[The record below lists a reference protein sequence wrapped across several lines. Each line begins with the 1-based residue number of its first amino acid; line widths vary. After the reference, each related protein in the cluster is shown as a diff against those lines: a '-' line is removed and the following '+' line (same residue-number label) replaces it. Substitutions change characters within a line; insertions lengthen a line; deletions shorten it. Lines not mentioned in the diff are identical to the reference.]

1 MTVFE
6 GEEMHLVE
14 MLLVEEL
21 VPLASEQAPVPTDAE
36 GPDGN
41 AGR

>member
-6 GEEMHLVE
+6 GEEMHLVA

-21 VPLASEQAPVPTDAE
+21 VPIASEQASAPTSRPDA
-36 GPDGN
+36 
-41 AGR
+41 

>member
-21 VPLASEQAPVPTDAE
+21 VPLAPEQAGTPR
-36 GPDGN
+36 DGS
-41 AGR
+41 GGQE